1 MKNILKV
8 FLSDVKRLSVNVV
21 AIIVIFGLAI
31 IPALYAW
38 FNIMSNWDPYGE
50 SATSAMHVAVYSED
64 QGTEIGSLSLNMGK
78 NVIDSLE
85 ANDTVGWIFAET
97 RQEALEGVYSGDYYA
112 ALILPESFTT
122 DMISFVTGDIENPAI
137 EYYENSKKNAIATK
151 ITSKVKTTVQNQ
163 INSTFLSTLAEVV
176 SEAGEMLSE
185 EDGLG
190 AAIYGN
196 ALRDLDEMNEDISTY
211 ISILDTFSLLTES
224 ANSLVDSAGMLIP
237 GVESLADSSL
247 AAMSGLHGTVL
258 AGAEMA
264 DTIAVMVDLNLDTV
278 TAGLNNLQMQV
289 EELTI
294 RTDYADVISGYAPA
308 LEATEKVFALL
319 DGIDMSILEDNQSY
333 VKAKQDFDVLRQD
346 MEKLKNDASFA
357 QQNLNELKT
366 RIIDEIAACR
376 NSLESVKAVFDE
388 KMVPELKNSV
398 GKVDGS
404 IAEAEEILSGLD
416 GNFSGVSD
424 ALQTY
429 SGILAQGTDSISA
442 SREYVAELQS
452 GLNSIIFALRS
463 LTGSEDYQEVMG
475 LLQNNPEMIAEF
487 IASPVQLETEA
498 IYPIETYGSAM
509 APFYTVLALWVGALI
524 LVALIHV
531 KVKRQPELD
540 GVKPWQ
546 SFFGRY
552 MTFFL
557 IGQIQAI
564 ITTVGSLMYI
574 GIQCLH
580 PLLFIVTGML
590 TSFAF
595 TLFMYA
601 LTVAFENVGEAVAV
615 VFMVVQVAG
624 SGGTFPVEVLPKV
637 YREVYPFLP
646 FTYCMNAMRECV
658 GGLYGFDY
666 LKDIGALG
674 IYVGISLL
682 IGLVLGKPF
691 QKLIGMIDES
701 KKRSGIM
708 L

>member
-8 FLSDVKRLSVNVV
+8 FLSDAKRLSVNVV

-64 QGTEIGSLSLNMGK
+64 QGTKIGNLSLNMGE
-78 NVIDSLE
+78 NVIASLE

-97 RQEALEGVYSGDYYA
+97 KQEALDGVYSGDYYA

-122 DMISFVTGDIENPAI
+122 DLISFVGGDIENPVI

-176 SEAGEMLSE
+176 SEAGEMLNG
-185 EDGLG
+185 EDGLS

-196 ALRDLDEMNEDISTY
+196 VLHDLDEVNENLSTY

-224 ANSLVDSAGMLIP
+224 ANSLVDSAGLLVP
-237 GVESLADSSL
+237 GVESLTDNSSL
-247 AAMSGLHGTVL
+247 AMSGLHGTIL

-264 DTIAVMVDLNLDTV
+264 DAIAAMVDQNLSTV
-278 TAGLNNLQMQV
+278 LAGLSNLQMQV
-289 EELTI
+289 EALTV
-294 RTDYADVISGYAPA
+294 RTDFSDVVSGYAPA
-308 LEATEKVFALL
+308 LEETEKIFALL
-319 DGIDMSILEDNQSY
+319 DEIDMSILENNQIY
-333 VKAKQDFDVLRQD
+333 MNAKQDFDVLRQD
-346 MEKLKNDASFA
+346 VEKLKSDTSFT
-357 QQNLNELKT
+357 QQDLDRLKT
-366 RIIDEIAACR
+366 QTSDEIAACR
-376 NSLESVKAVFDE
+376 NSLESVKAIFDE
-388 KMVPELKNSV
+388 EMVPKLRNSV
-398 GKVDGS
+398 NKVDGS
-404 IAEAEEILSGLD
+404 IAEAENVLDGLD
-416 GNFSGVSD
+416 ENFSGVSD

-429 SGILAQGTDSISA
+429 SEILSQGTDSISA

-452 GLNSIIFALRS
+452 GLNNIVFALRS
-463 LTGSEDYQEVMG
+463 LTGSGDYQKVVE

-531 KVKRQPELD
+531 KVKKQPELTD
-540 GVKPWQ
+540 VKPWQ

-552 MTFFL
+552 LIFFL
-557 IGQIQAI
+557 IGQTQAV
-564 ITTVGSLMYI
+564 ITTVGNLMYI

-595 TLFMYA
+595 TLFMYS

-624 SGGTFPVEVLPKV
+624 TGGTFPVEVLPKV
-637 YREVYPFLP
+637 YQAVYPFLP

-658 GGLYGFDY
+658 GGLYGSDY
-666 LKDIGALG
+666 LRDIGALG

-691 QKLIGMIDES
+691 KKLIGMIDES
-701 KKRSGIM
+701 KKKSGIM